1 MVATCTYAA
10 GAYIRRMSAMRTMN
24 RKRRSRHAKAMDEL
38 LVAVRCAKRGKR
50 DCVALQ
56 WHDGAGEL
64 HVEVLSPAQSWPY
77 LN

>member
-1 MVATCTYAA
+1 MAV
-10 GAYIRRMSAMRTMN
+10 RRE
-24 RKRRSRHAKAMDEL
+24 RKRKA
-38 LVAVRCAKRGKR
+38 

-64 HVEVLSPAQSWPY
+64 HIELLSPAQSWPY

>member
-1 MVATCTYAA
+1 MPLRNTKSRNHRKPAA
-10 GAYIRRMSAMRTMN
+10 RMP
-24 RKRRSRHAKAMDEL
+24 DEL
-38 LVAVRCAKRGKR
+38 LVAVRCHSRRKP

-64 HVEVLSPAQSWPY
+64 HFEVLSPAQSWPF

>member
-1 MVATCTYAA
+1 MT
-10 GAYIRRMSAMRTMN
+10 
-24 RKRRSRHAKAMDEL
+24 RKRRPQPSKAKDEL

-50 DCVALQ
+50 DRVALQ

>member
-1 MVATCTYAA
+1 MPLRANKNRF
-10 GAYIRRMSAMRTMN
+10 RRKPQARVP
-24 RKRRSRHAKAMDEL
+24 DEL
-38 LVAVRCAKRGKR
+38 LVAVRCRSRRKP

-64 HVEVLSPAQSWPY
+64 HFEVLSPAQSWPY